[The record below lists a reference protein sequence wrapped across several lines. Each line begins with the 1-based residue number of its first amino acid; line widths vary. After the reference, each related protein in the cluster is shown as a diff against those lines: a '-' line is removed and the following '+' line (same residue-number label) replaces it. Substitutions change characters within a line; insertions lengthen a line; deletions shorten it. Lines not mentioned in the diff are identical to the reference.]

1 MREWSAENLG
11 RVVNA
16 RLRIICFQTPKFF
29 LPNYCV
35 LFSQYASSLSTHP
48 KFRIQHLKGSQHLFV
63 VFFKPSCLEP
73 WVQGDALGP
82 AFRIIKFLL
91 KPEHLHFY
99 LCSVVGFCS
108 RQEFYCWTRKIESPS
123 SSRTPS
129 FYRWGSPEVQR
140 CYVFLSARNLG
151 AKIGCAPA
159 NPKPNAVLFSCV
171 ECLAE
176 AVAWNISSSH
186 CCYPILV
193 FLGFSCDS
201 AGKESTCNA
210 GDLGS
215 IPGLGRSP
223 GEGKGYPLQRVHFM
237 QRWAR

>member
-63 VFFKPSCLEP
+63 VFFKPSSLEP

-99 LCSVVGFCS
+99 LCSVMGFCS

-151 AKIGCAPA
+151 AKIGSAPA

-176 AVAWNISSSH
+176 AVAMKHQFFSLLLSH
-186 CCYPILV
+186 PSIL
-193 FLGFSCDS
+193 
-201 AGKESTCNA
+201 
-210 GDLGS
+210 
-215 IPGLGRSP
+215 GLLLWLS
-223 GEGKGYPLQRVHFM
+223 
-237 QRWAR
+237 W